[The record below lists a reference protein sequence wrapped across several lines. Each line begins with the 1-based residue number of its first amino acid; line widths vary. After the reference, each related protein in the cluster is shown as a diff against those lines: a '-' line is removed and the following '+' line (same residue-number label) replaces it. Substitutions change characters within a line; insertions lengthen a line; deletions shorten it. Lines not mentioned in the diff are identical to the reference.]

1 MRLHPDGFL
10 GAVVAS
16 ESLGMTD
23 TMINGAGGCRSRSQ
37 IMIHDLIPSYT
48 PENRG
53 CCKSKYFSRQCRAS
67 QT

>member
-37 IMIHDLIPSYT
+37 IVTVQYPRWISPS
-48 PENRG
+48 
-53 CCKSKYFSRQCRAS
+53 KRAIEVR
-67 QT
+67 